1 MNELILVTLYT
12 MLIWGAT
19 YYYSRGYTNTKKEF
33 LVANREIGTF
43 SGALSV
49 AATWIWAPALFV
61 SATKAYTSGIPGL
74 FWFTVPNVLCL
85 CLFGYFANR
94 LRELVPDGFTLSAY
108 IRDTVSPRVQKLYW
122 GEMGYLTIS
131 SFAIQLLAGGLLLNK
146 MTGVDFWLITVV
158 MAGIALSYSLF
169 SGIKGSVVTD

>member
-74 FWFTVPNVLCL
+74 F
-85 CLFGYFANR
+85 
-94 LRELVPDGFTLSAY
+94 
-108 IRDTVSPRVQKLYW
+108 
-122 GEMGYLTIS
+122 
-131 SFAIQLLAGGLLLNK
+131 GLLFPMFFVYVYLDILQIGYENLYQ
-146 MTGVDFWLITVV
+146 MDLH
-158 MAGIALSYSLF
+158 
-169 SGIKGSVVTD
+169 